1 VAVYRVADILLRNKI
16 VVLKGNGEIQMDM
29 SLILEFVQEAREYI
43 EEIEPTL
50 IEINNGSESAAGAV
64 DSELINSVFRLFH
77 SMKGGA
83 GFLSLAT
90 VVSVTH
96 EAETLLDKIRNGKM
110 SLTVQITA
118 TLCKALDLFREM
130 LDHIADTGDD
140 EGFTAPASAI
150 ITILKKHVADEPVGE
165 NELANLLAAS
175 GGSLPDAS
183 DEITS
188 TPQPQAQQPQPQT
201 QTPPQPQTKT
211 AEPDDISFES
221 LKDEP
226 VRTPVP
232 ISELQFE
239 DTQEPNNTAPPP
251 VSPPPVANLISTSLA
266 AAELKTLQLSPEMR
280 HGFVAEATEQ
290 LDAAE
295 QALLL
300 VQDEA
305 NTDPTEPLKD
315 LFRYIHSF
323 KGNCGFMGLID
334 LEHLSHTMET
344 LLDNL
349 RSGTIKPDNNIV
361 TKLLGM
367 VDVLRDATK
376 DIEEGGSAQINDL
389 PSHIQT
395 INSLM
400 GALAPS
406 TTQPVATTPT
416 ATTSAETT
424 QTPPQP
430 VAAAQPPVSATLPVE
445 PPVELSKPAQVS
457 APAPQLQLSDI
468 LPAEKITPQQHP
480 AAPTGGTSGTTS
492 SASKAKQDIRVD
504 LHKLDI
510 LINLVG
516 ELVIA
521 ESMVTRCPAVS
532 HVEDEYYNRAKHQL
546 RRICDDLQDVAMSVR
561 MIPLSATF
569 RKMIRLVHDLA
580 TKTGKRIKLNLVG
593 EDTEVDKTV
602 IEQIADP
609 LVHIVRN
616 SCDHGVELPDERVK
630 AGKSDTGTVT
640 LEGRHEGGEVWIII
654 KDDGRGLNKEKI
666 IAKALEKGLA
676 GNEVRDWS
684 DDRIFKLI
692 FEPGFSTADKVTD
705 VSGRGVGMD
714 VVKRNI
720 EKLNGRIDISSKAGA
735 GSTFTLRIPLTLAI
749 VDAMLV
755 RVGEG
760 KYMIPT
766 LSIRESLVPTMKQVT
781 ITPEGREI
789 LRLRE
794 EMVPIV
800 RLYDVFCCKPGA
812 EKLKDGILIVAED
825 GGRSFAFFV
834 DEIIGQQQTVIK
846 GLPDYIGEA
855 NGFSGCTI
863 LGDGTVSL
871 IVDVGAVSQ
880 MSGSFAASPVNK
892 FQAWEENAEN
902 NTHHVGTTFEDLESA
917 VELA

>member
-1 VAVYRVADILLRNKI
+1 
-16 VVLKGNGEIQMDM
+16 MDM

-96 EAETLLDKIRNGKM
+96 EAETLLDKIRNGKL

-130 LDHIADTGDD
+130 LDHIAETGND

-150 ITILKKHVADEPVGE
+150 ITILKKHVAGEPVGE
-165 NELANLLAAS
+165 NELVNLLDEA
-175 GGSLPDAS
+175 GGSLSGVA
-183 DEITS
+183 DEITVS
-188 TPQPQAQQPQPQT
+188 KN
-201 QTPPQPQTKT
+201 KT
-211 AEPDDISFES
+211 ENDDVSFEI

-226 VRTPVP
+226 VRNPVP
-232 ISELQFE
+232 ISELQFDKIPE
-239 DTQEPNNTAPPP
+239 SNNPDDVASAAIPAAPTPDNN
-251 VSPPPVANLISTSLA
+251 SESIIETTST
-266 AAELKTLQLSPEMR
+266 ELTNLQLSPEMR

-300 VQDEA
+300 VQDET
-305 NTDPTEPLKD
+305 NPDSTESLKD

-323 KGNCGFMGLID
+323 KGNCGFMGLVD

-349 RSGTIKPDNNIV
+349 RSGTIKPDANIV
-361 TKLLGM
+361 SKLLGM
-367 VDVLRDATK
+367 VDVLRETTK
-376 DIEEGGSAQINDL
+376 DVEEGGSAQIKDL
-389 PSHIQT
+389 QSHIQT

-400 GALAPS
+400 KTTPAS
-406 TTQPVATTPT
+406 TTTQSAVPTPT
-416 ATTSAETT
+416 PAATQSQSQSRTQPETSAVIS
-424 QTPPQP
+424 TPI
-430 VAAAQPPVSATLPVE
+430 T
-445 PPVELSKPAQVS
+445 PPVEISKS
-457 APAPQLQLSDI
+457 APTVIPQLQLSDV
-468 LPAEKITPQQHP
+468 LPAEKGAAQHP
-480 AAPTGGTSGTTS
+480 TNVAAAAGTSGTAKT
-492 SASKAKQDIRVD
+492 KQDIRVD

-521 ESMVTRCPAVS
+521 ESMVTRCPAVA

-616 SCDHGVELPDERVK
+616 SCDHGVELPDERMKV
-630 AGKSDTGTVT
+630 GKSDTGTVT

-666 IAKALEKGLA
+666 IAKALEKGIA
-676 GNEVRDWS
+676 GNDVRDWAE
-684 DDRIFKLI
+684 DRIFKLI

-720 EKLNGRIDISSKAGA
+720 EKLNGRIDIASKAGE
-735 GSTFTLRIPLTLAI
+735 GSIFTLRIPLTLAI

-755 RVGEG
+755 RVGDG

-794 EMVPIV
+794 EMVPII
-800 RLYDVFCCKPGA
+800 RLYDVFGCKPGA

-892 FQAWEENAEN
+892 FQAWEDTAEN
-902 NTHHVGTTFEDLESA
+902 NTHHVDVSFNDLESV
-917 VELA
+917 VEMA

>member
-1 VAVYRVADILLRNKI
+1 MN
-16 VVLKGNGEIQMDM
+16 DM

-43 EEIEPTL
+43 DEIEPTL
-50 IEINNGSESAAGAV
+50 IEINNGATDAGTV

-77 SMKGGA
+77 SMKGSA
-83 GFLSLAT
+83 GFLSLTT
-90 VVSVTH
+90 VTSVTH
-96 EAETLLDKIRNGKM
+96 EAETLLDKIRNGKS

-130 LDHIADTGDD
+130 LIHIEESGND
-140 EGFTAPASAI
+140 EGFTEPAQAI
-150 ITILKKHVADEPVGE
+150 IAVLKKHVAGEPVDD
-165 NELANLLAAS
+165 NELGGLSSSPAAS
-175 GGSLPDAS
+175 RTISVVDSAAS
-183 DEITS
+183 KE
-188 TPQPQAQQPQPQT
+188 
-201 QTPPQPQTKT
+201 
-211 AEPDDISFES
+211 ELSFEI
-221 LKDEP
+221 LANEP
-226 VRTPVP
+226 VREPIAATELNFSDQTVSTPAP
-232 ISELQFE
+232 
-239 DTQEPNNTAPPP
+239 EPDKPPAVMEAVDQP
-251 VSPPPVANLISTSLA
+251 ELA
-266 AAELKTLQLSPEMR
+266 ALQLSPEMR

-300 VQDEA
+300 VLDE
-305 NTDPTEPLKD
+305 NVDSVEPLKD
-315 LFRYIHSF
+315 SFRYIHSF
-323 KGNCGFMGLID
+323 KGNCGFMGLVH

-344 LLDNL
+344 LLDAL
-349 RSGTIKPDNNIV
+349 RNGEIKPNEKNV
-361 TKLLGM
+361 GKLLSLL
-367 VDVLRDATK
+367 DVLRDAVK
-376 DIEEGGSAQINDL
+376 DLEEGGSGTIKDLNYHIRALNALMGQDVSDQINPSQL
-389 PSHIQT
+389 PVSPPSVST
-395 INSLM
+395 LSTS
-400 GALAPS
+400 APAI
-406 TTQPVATTPT
+406 TPPVVTPT
-416 ATTSAETT
+416 ATPDVSAKPNIS
-424 QTPPQP
+424 QTPLHVADVLPNIDHDHP
-430 VAAAQPPVSATLPVE
+430 DHAAA
-445 PPVELSKPAQVS
+445 KPA
-457 APAPQLQLSDI
+457 A
-468 LPAEKITPQQHP
+468 
-480 AAPTGGTSGTTS
+480 GTATQ
-492 SASKAKQDIRVD
+492 KAKQDIRVD

-546 RRICDDLQDVAMSVR
+546 RRICDDLQDVAMAVR

-580 TKTGKRIKLNLVG
+580 TKSGKKIKLNLVG
-593 EDTEVDKTV
+593 EETEVDKTV

-616 SCDHGVELPDERVK
+616 SCDHGIELPEDRINT
-630 AGKSDTGTVT
+630 GKPETGTVT
-640 LEGRHEGGEVWIII
+640 LEGKHEGGEVWIMIT
-654 KDDGRGLNKEKI
+654 DNGRGLNREKI
-666 IAKALEKGLA
+666 IAKAIEKGLVGFEA
-676 GNEVRDWS
+676 KDWS
-684 DDRIFKLI
+684 DDRVFKLV

-705 VSGRGVGMD
+705 ISGRGVGMD

-720 EKLNGRIDISSKAGA
+720 EKLNGRIDINSKAGQ
-735 GSTFTLRIPLTLAI
+735 GSTFILRIPLTLAI

-766 LSIRESLVPTMKQVT
+766 LTIRESLVPTMNQVT
-781 ITPEGREI
+781 VTPEGREI

-794 EMVPIV
+794 EMVPII
-800 RLYDVFCCKPGA
+800 RLYDVFGCKPGA

-825 GGRSFAFFV
+825 SGRSFAFFV

-880 MSGSFAASPVNK
+880 MTGSFHASPVNK
-892 FQAWEENAEN
+892 AAVWSEDTISTANYTDVSFA
-902 NTHHVGTTFEDLESA
+902 DLEA
-917 VELA
+917 QVV

>member
-1 VAVYRVADILLRNKI
+1 
-16 VVLKGNGEIQMDM
+16 M

-43 EEIEPTL
+43 DEIEPTL
-50 IEINNGSESAAGAV
+50 IEINNGATDAGTV

-77 SMKGGA
+77 SMKGSA
-83 GFLSLAT
+83 GFLSLTT
-90 VVSVTH
+90 VTSVTH
-96 EAETLLDKIRNGKM
+96 EAETLLDKIRNGKS

-130 LDHIADTGDD
+130 LEHIEESGNDD
-140 EGFTAPASAI
+140 GFTEPAQAI
-150 ITILKKHVADEPVGE
+150 ITVLKKHVAGEPVDD
-165 NELANLLAAS
+165 NELSGLSNSSSSPSPAANSVDAADS
-175 GGSLPDAS
+175 K
-183 DEITS
+183 DEL
-188 TPQPQAQQPQPQT
+188 
-201 QTPPQPQTKT
+201 
-211 AEPDDISFES
+211 SFEM
-221 LKDEP
+221 LANEP
-226 VRTPVP
+226 VREPIAATELNFSTPAEAT
-232 ISELQFE
+232 S
-239 DTQEPNNTAPPP
+239 DSDSATAP
-251 VSPPPVANLISTSLA
+251 ATESTNHTESNTI
-266 AAELKTLQLSPEMR
+266 AETIAQPELTALQLSPEMR

-300 VQDEA
+300 VLDENVDSA
-305 NTDPTEPLKD
+305 EPLKD
-315 LFRYIHSF
+315 SFRYIHSF
-323 KGNCGFMGLID
+323 KGNCGFMGLVH

-344 LLDNL
+344 LLDAL
-349 RSGTIKPDNNIV
+349 RNGEIKPDEKNV
-361 TKLLGM
+361 GKLLSLL
-367 VDVLRDATK
+367 DVLRDAVK
-376 DIEEGGSAQINDL
+376 DLEEGGSGIIRDL
-389 PSHIQT
+389 NYHIRAL
-395 INSLM
+395 NALM
-400 GALAPS
+400 GQDVGSQVNPS
-406 TTQPVATTPT
+406 SLPVSSTPSKAVSPSVPATPVVSTSTETLKPEVPKTTLQVSDVLPNVDHDH
-416 ATTSAETT
+416 
-424 QTPPQP
+424 
-430 VAAAQPPVSATLPVE
+430 AAA
-445 PPVELSKPAQVS
+445 KPA
-457 APAPQLQLSDI
+457 ANA
-468 LPAEKITPQQHP
+468 TG
-480 AAPTGGTSGTTS
+480 AASQKG
-492 SASKAKQDIRVD
+492 KQDIRVD

-532 HVEDEYYNRAKHQL
+532 HIEDEYYNRAKHQL
-546 RRICDDLQDVAMSVR
+546 RRICDDLQDVAMAVR

-580 TKTGKRIKLNLVG
+580 TKSGKKIKLNLVG
-593 EDTEVDKTV
+593 EETEVDKTV

-616 SCDHGVELPDERVK
+616 SCDHGVELPEDRINS
-630 AGKSDTGTVT
+630 GKPETGTVI
-640 LEGRHEGGEVWIII
+640 LEGKHEGGEVWIMIT
-654 KDDGRGLNKEKI
+654 DDGRGLNRDKI
-666 IAKALEKGLA
+666 IAKAVEKGLVGPEA
-676 GNEVRDWS
+676 KDWP
-684 DDRIFKLI
+684 DERVFKLV

-705 VSGRGVGMD
+705 ISGRGVGMD

-720 EKLNGRIDISSKAGA
+720 EKLNGRIDINSKTGQ

-766 LSIRESLVPTMKQVT
+766 LTIRESLVPTMNQVT
-781 ITPEGREI
+781 VTPEGREI

-800 RLYDVFCCKPGA
+800 RLYDVFGCKPGA

-825 GGRSFAFFV
+825 SGRSFAFFV

-880 MSGSFAASPVNK
+880 MTGSFHASPVNK
-892 FQAWEENAEN
+892 ASAWSEEPVTMTN
-902 NTHHVGTTFEDLESA
+902 NSYTDVSFADLEA
-917 VELA
+917 QVV

>member
-1 VAVYRVADILLRNKI
+1 MN
-16 VVLKGNGEIQMDM
+16 DM
-29 SLILEFVQEAREYI
+29 SLMLEFVQEAREYI
-43 EEIEPTL
+43 DEIEPTL
-50 IEINNGSESAAGAV
+50 IEINNGATDAGTV

-77 SMKGGA
+77 SMKGSA
-83 GFLSLAT
+83 GFLSLTT
-90 VVSVTH
+90 VTSVTH
-96 EAETLLDKIRNGKM
+96 EAETLLDKIRNGKS

-130 LDHIADTGDD
+130 LVHIEESGND
-140 EGFTAPASAI
+140 EGFTEPAQAI
-150 ITILKKHVADEPVGE
+150 IAVLKKHVAGEPVDD
-165 NELANLLAAS
+165 NELGGLSATSPAAS
-175 GGSLPDAS
+175 TPIPIAAS
-183 DEITS
+183 ADSQEL
-188 TPQPQAQQPQPQT
+188 
-201 QTPPQPQTKT
+201 
-211 AEPDDISFES
+211 SFEM
-221 LKDEP
+221 LANEP
-226 VRTPVP
+226 VREP
-232 ISELQFE
+232 I
-239 DTQEPNNTAPPP
+239 
-251 VSPPPVANLISTSLA
+251 A
-266 AAELKTLQLSPEMR
+266 AAELNFSSQTEPAPVPEAAPAEPQPVAETVDQPELTALQLSPEMR
-280 HGFVAEATEQ
+280 HGFVAEASEQ

-300 VQDEA
+300 VLDE
-305 NTDPTEPLKD
+305 NVDSEEPLKD
-315 LFRYIHSF
+315 SFRYIHSF
-323 KGNCGFMGLID
+323 KGNCGFMGLVH

-344 LLDNL
+344 LLDAL
-349 RSGTIKPDNNIV
+349 RNGEIKPDEKNAG
-361 TKLLGM
+361 KLLSLL
-367 VDVLRDATK
+367 DVLRDAIK
-376 DIEEGGSAQINDL
+376 NLEEGGSGTIKDL
-389 PSHIQT
+389 NQHIRAL
-395 INSLM
+395 NALM
-400 GALAPS
+400 GQDAGNQVNPAGLPVSAPS
-406 TTQPVATTPT
+406 APNVSTPNL
-416 ATTSAETT
+416 SASPEIS
-424 QTPPQP
+424 TP
-430 VAAAQPPVSATLPVE
+430 AAAQPAATHDVPAKQNIPQTPLQASDVLPNDHDH
-445 PPVELSKPAQVS
+445 PDHAAAKPA
-457 APAPQLQLSDI
+457 AG
-468 LPAEKITPQQHP
+468 
-480 AAPTGGTSGTTS
+480 AAGTATQKG
-492 SASKAKQDIRVD
+492 KQDIRVD

-580 TKTGKRIKLNLVG
+580 TKSGKKIKLNLVG
-593 EDTEVDKTV
+593 EETEVDKTV

-616 SCDHGVELPDERVK
+616 SCDHGIELPEDRIK
-630 AGKSDTGTVT
+630 AGKPETGTIT
-640 LEGRHEGGEVWIII
+640 LEGKHEGGEVWIMIT
-654 KDDGRGLNKEKI
+654 DNGRGLNREKI
-666 IAKALEKGLA
+666 IAKAIEKGLVGSEA
-676 GNEVRDWS
+676 KDWS
-684 DDRIFKLI
+684 DDRVFKLV

-705 VSGRGVGMD
+705 ISGRGVGMD

-720 EKLNGRIDISSKAGA
+720 EKLNGRIDINSKTDQ

-766 LSIRESLVPTMKQVT
+766 LTIRESLVPTMNQVT
-781 ITPEGREI
+781 VTPEGREI

-800 RLYDVFCCKPGA
+800 RLYDVFGCKPGA

-825 GGRSFAFFV
+825 SGRSFAFFV

-880 MSGSFAASPVNK
+880 MTGSFHASPVNK
-892 FQAWEENAEN
+892 AAAWSDEVVSVANAN
-902 NTHHVGTTFEDLESA
+902 NYAEVSFADLEA
-917 VELA
+917 QVV

>member
-1 VAVYRVADILLRNKI
+1 MN
-16 VVLKGNGEIQMDM
+16 DM

-43 EEIEPTL
+43 DEIEPTL
-50 IEINNGSESAAGAV
+50 IEINNGATDAGTV

-77 SMKGGA
+77 SMKGSA
-83 GFLSLAT
+83 GFLSLTT
-90 VVSVTH
+90 VTSVTH
-96 EAETLLDKIRNGKM
+96 EAETLLDKIRNGKS

-130 LDHIADTGDD
+130 LEHIEESGND
-140 EGFTAPASAI
+140 EGFTEPAQAI
-150 ITILKKHVADEPVGE
+150 IAVLKKHVAGEPVE
-165 NELANLLAAS
+165 DNELGGLSVSGASPATPVSIVAAS
-175 GGSLPDAS
+175 STDSKEELSFEMLANEPVHEPIPAT
-183 DEITS
+183 ELNFS
-188 TPQPQAQQPQPQT
+188 TPN
-201 QTPPQPQTKT
+201 
-211 AEPDDISFES
+211 EPAPSS
-221 LKDEP
+221 VPEP
-226 VRTPVP
+226 V
-232 ISELQFE
+232 
-239 DTQEPNNTAPPP
+239 AA
-251 VSPPPVANLISTSLA
+251 PPVAEPVVQPELA
-266 AAELKTLQLSPEMR
+266 ALQLSPEMR
-280 HGFVAEATEQ
+280 HGFVAESTEQ

-300 VQDEA
+300 VLDENVDSA
-305 NTDPTEPLKD
+305 EPLKD
-315 LFRYIHSF
+315 SFRYIHSF
-323 KGNCGFMGLID
+323 KGNCGFMGLVH

-344 LLDNL
+344 LLDAL
-349 RSGTIKPDNNIV
+349 RNGEIKPDEKNV
-361 TKLLGM
+361 GKLLSLL
-367 VDVLRDATK
+367 DVLRDAVK
-376 DIEEGGSAQINDL
+376 DLEEGGSGTIKDL
-389 PSHIQT
+389 NYHIRAL
-395 INSLM
+395 NALM
-400 GALAPS
+400 GQDVGNQVNPSALPVSTPAVPAMSGAAASVVAP
-406 TTQPVATTPT
+406 PVQ
-416 ATTSAETT
+416 TSST
-424 QTPPQP
+424 QTPPTTPPSASSAEP
-430 VAAAQPPVSATLPVE
+430 VKHDVHQTPLQVSDVLPNADHDHAAA
-445 PPVELSKPAQVS
+445 KPAAS
-457 APAPQLQLSDI
+457 S
-468 LPAEKITPQQHP
+468 
-480 AAPTGGTSGTTS
+480 TGTATQKG
-492 SASKAKQDIRVD
+492 KQDIRVD

-546 RRICDDLQDVAMSVR
+546 RRICDDLQDVAMAVR

-580 TKTGKRIKLNLVG
+580 TKSGKKIKLNLVG
-593 EDTEVDKTV
+593 EETEVDKTV

-616 SCDHGVELPDERVK
+616 SCDHGVELPEDRIK
-630 AGKSDTGTVT
+630 AGKPETGTVT
-640 LEGRHEGGEVWIII
+640 LEGKHEGGEVWIMIT
-654 KDDGRGLNKEKI
+654 DDGRGLNREKI
-666 IAKALEKGLA
+666 VAKAIEKGLV
-676 GNEVRDWS
+676 GSEVKDWS
-684 DDRIFKLI
+684 DDRVFKLV

-705 VSGRGVGMD
+705 ISGRGVGMD

-720 EKLNGRIDISSKAGA
+720 EKLNGRIDINSKSGH

-766 LSIRESLVPTMKQVT
+766 LTIRESLVPTMNQVT
-781 ITPEGREI
+781 VTPEGREI

-800 RLYDVFCCKPGA
+800 RLYDVFGCKPGA

-825 GGRSFAFFV
+825 SGRSFAFFV

-880 MSGSFAASPVNK
+880 MTGSFHASPVNK
-892 FQAWEENAEN
+892 ASAWSDEPVTITN
-902 NTHHVGTTFEDLESA
+902 NNYTDISFADLEA
-917 VELA
+917 QVV

>member
-1 VAVYRVADILLRNKI
+1 
-16 VVLKGNGEIQMDM
+16 MDM

-96 EAETLLDKIRNGKM
+96 EAETLLDKIRNGKL
-110 SLTVQITA
+110 SLTVPITA

-130 LDHIADTGDD
+130 LDHIADTGND

-150 ITILKKHVADEPVGE
+150 ITILKKHVAGEPVGE
-165 NELANLLAAS
+165 NELVNLLAAV
-175 GGSLPDAS
+175 GGNLPDAS
-183 DEITS
+183 NEITS
-188 TPQPQAQQPQPQT
+188 
-201 QTPPQPQTKT
+201 PPNKT
-211 AEPDDISFES
+211 ENDDFSFDI

-226 VRTPVP
+226 IKTPIP
-232 ISELQFE
+232 ISELKF
-239 DTQEPNNTAPPP
+239 DAASDNNTTPAAVPVAPAPPD
-251 VSPPPVANLISTSLA
+251 NKSTAINHVDHA
-266 AAELKTLQLSPEMR
+266 ATELTSLQLSPEMR

-300 VQDEA
+300 VQDET
-305 NTDPTEPLKD
+305 NTESTEPLKD

-323 KGNCGFMGLID
+323 KGNCGFMGLVD

-349 RSGTIKPDNNIV
+349 RSGTIKPDADIV
-361 TKLLGM
+361 SKLLGM
-367 VDVLRDATK
+367 VDVLREATK
-376 DIEEGGSAQINDL
+376 DVEEGGTAQIKDL
-389 PSHIQT
+389 QSHIQT
-395 INSLM
+395 VNTLM
-400 GALAPS
+400 GITPPPT
-406 TTQPVATTPT
+406 TTQPATQTSTPAVT
-416 ATTSAETT
+416 QSQPQTQSQTPAAPIPTSTTS
-424 QTPPQP
+424 PSDISK
-430 VAAAQPPVSATLPVE
+430 AASSPTS
-445 PPVELSKPAQVS
+445 
-457 APAPQLQLSDI
+457 QLQLSDV
-468 LPAEKITPQQHP
+468 LPAEKGVAQHP
-480 AAPTGGTSGTTS
+480 TAAVPAGTGGTSGTS
-492 SASKAKQDIRVD
+492 GAAKAKQDIRVD

-521 ESMVTRCPAVS
+521 ESMVTRCPAVA

-616 SCDHGVELPDERVK
+616 SCDHGVELPEERVK
-630 AGKSDTGTVT
+630 SGKSDTGTVT

-676 GNEVRDWS
+676 GNEVRDWQE
-684 DDRIFKLI
+684 DRIFKLI

-720 EKLNGRIDISSKAGA
+720 EKLNGRIDITSRAGE
-735 GSTFTLRIPLTLAI
+735 GSVFTLRIPLTLAI

-755 RVGEG
+755 RVGDG
-760 KYMIPT
+760 RYMIPT
-766 LSIRESLVPTMKQVT
+766 LSIRESLVPTMKHVT

-794 EMVPIV
+794 EMVPII
-800 RLYDVFCCKPGA
+800 RLYDVFGCKPGA

-880 MSGSFAASPVNK
+880 MSGSFSASPVNK
-892 FQAWEENAEN
+892 FQVWEDNTEN
-902 NTHHVGTTFEDLESA
+902 NTHHADVSFGDLENV
-917 VELA
+917 VETA